1 MSVSKV
7 PRRSVA
13 HEVSA
18 LLDSTEIAEL
28 IRELD
33 ALRWTGRKGYGFVEQ
48 VLDAQGELE
57 SFRTFQKQ
65 PAQQRRTTEEHLRR
79 FMGTRSGR
87 KIGYARLLVDALDL
101 TQVPRPLDLVLAHV
115 WTSATWSARWKR

>member
-79 FMGTRSGR
+79 FMGTHPQRPEDRIRAFARRCARSH
-87 KIGYARLLVDALDL
+87 
-101 TQVPRPLDLVLAHV
+101 P
-115 WTSATWSARWKR
+115 SASAA